1 MTEFV
6 KQKFPNSTIL
16 EFVDDGIN
24 QTCYFTSGDES
35 SDRRKYVGKRFT
47 ANLIDTDD
55 YLAVS
60 KVTKE
65 YVEDRKNLKIP
76 KIIDFGVFEDDAYL
90 IYEYVEGDQLDFV
103 DVYESEELEY
113 YIEFVGEMLA
123 ELHNQGSPVDDFG
136 WFTIDDGTISLKNGY
151 SGSLGLSLSQI
162 NYSFENIS
170 ESTVSSDVRDDIRD
184 IFRENIDFNSNPSV
198 CHCDVK
204 YNNLIDSDD
213 NTYLIDWEFIRS
225 ADPLYDLVKTERQ
238 LIGRFSQD
246 DKIDEEE
253 YNDYKQILH
262 SSYFKT
268 SNNSFNEDR
277 YRCYWIKEMIEC
289 LNSCEDWYGED
300 VISDV
305 KSYYVSNIEKY
316 MNQLQSSN

>member
-6 KQKFPNSTIL
+6 KQKFPDSKIL
-16 EFVDDGIN
+16 EIVDDGVN
-24 QTCYFTSGDES
+24 QTCYFASGDES
-35 SDRRKYVGKRFT
+35 SDRSKYVGKRFT
-47 ANLIDTDD
+47 ANLIDTND

-65 YVEDRKNLKIP
+65 YVEDRDHLKIP
-76 KIIDFGVFEDDAYL
+76 RITDFGIFEGDAYL
-90 IYEYVEGDQLDFV
+90 IYEYVEGDQLNFT
-103 DVYESEELEY
+103 DVYENGELEY

-123 ELHNQGSPVDDFG
+123 ELHNQGSPVDNFG
-136 WFTIDDGTISLKNGY
+136 WFTVDNGSICLKNGY
-151 SGSLGLSLSQI
+151 PDSLGLSLSQI

-170 ESTVSSDVRDDIRD
+170 ESTVSSDVRDDIRSV
-184 IFRENIDFNSNPSV
+184 FRENIDFNSNPSV

-204 YNNLIDSDD
+204 YNNLIHSDD
-213 NTYLIDWEFIRS
+213 STHLIDWEFIRS

-238 LIGRFSQD
+238 LIGRFSQNER
-246 DKIDEEE
+246 IDEEE
-253 YNDYKQILH
+253 YDDYRQMLH

-289 LNSCEDWYGED
+289 LSSCEDWYSKD
-300 VISDV
+300 VIPDV
-305 KSYYVSNIEKY
+305 KSYYLGNMERFMS
-316 MNQLQSSN
+316 QL